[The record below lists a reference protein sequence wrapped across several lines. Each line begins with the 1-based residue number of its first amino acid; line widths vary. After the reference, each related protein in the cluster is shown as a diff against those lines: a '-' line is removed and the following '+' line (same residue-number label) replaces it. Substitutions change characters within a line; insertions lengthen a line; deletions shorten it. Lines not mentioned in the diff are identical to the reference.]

1 MSDKDM
7 YIVVCL
13 KGKDYVL
20 ASRTVF
26 DTREEADDYA
36 LTVASSRKPIVVKG
50 RWASLKFSEFETLI
64 SNFFSG
70 DTLDR
75 DIFGDFGLYGDDWK
89 RAQTGKNK

>member
-1 MSDKDM
+1 M

-20 ASRTVF
+20 ASRIVF
-26 DTREEADDYA
+26 DTWKEAGDYA
-36 LTVASSRKPIVVKG
+36 LTVAASRKPIVVKG

-70 DTLDR
+70 DALDR
-75 DIFGDFGLYGDDWK
+75 DVFGDFGLYGDDWK
-89 RAQTGKNK
+89 RAQTGENK